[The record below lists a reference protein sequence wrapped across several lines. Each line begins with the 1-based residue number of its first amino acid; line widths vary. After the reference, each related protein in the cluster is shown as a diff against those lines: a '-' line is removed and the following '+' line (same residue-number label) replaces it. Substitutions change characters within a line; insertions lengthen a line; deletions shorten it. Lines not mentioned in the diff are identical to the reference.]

1 MEDLSYWISSF
12 RNESWY
18 FRIWALF
25 WLICFIVFCIGFGL
39 LSARSA
45 IAAVGPF
52 FNNFFEYIHSK
63 KLLFFLWQ
71 IRGEQVTFVT
81 QLNSMTFPR
90 CHFSTISPMTFLSHN
105 CTYQNSPIP
114 IENCPGSNDLTLC
127 FTYVLCIAHTC
138 VFISMSLSRVSFS
151 LSSFHLY
158 RSQVFL
164 FYFFFL
170 VLFVVFVVI
179 WWLHIPEQIL
189 QTLSVLVRFSA
200 EFELPTSRD
209 LTMILSQ
216 CLWKMHK
223 PSVGMLVSNSDPLF
237 SHLWWHLSN
246 NKSLLNFFFSDIH
259 FWLLRSLQFRVC
271 GSPPTT
277 MHGFCWPNV
286 FGLSQ
291 VAIPSKNGNVI
302 CSIIQHNHLQE
313 IIQSFLSLMISLL
326 RLFFHV
332 KTTIRVS
339 WPLVTLEA
347 LHFSLSLCIPL
358 QWC

>member
-164 FYFFFL
+164 FYFF
-170 VLFVVFVVI
+170 
-179 WWLHIPEQIL
+179 
-189 QTLSVLVRFSA
+189 
-200 EFELPTSRD
+200 
-209 LTMILSQ
+209 
-216 CLWKMHK
+216 
-223 PSVGMLVSNSDPLF
+223 LF
-237 SHLWWHLSN
+237 SCFVCSVRGDMVTAHPGTNFTDALSARSILCRIQTSN
-246 NKSLLNFFFSDIH
+246 ITGPHDDLISMSLENA
-259 FWLLRSLQFRVC
+259 QA
-271 GSPPTT
+271 
-277 MHGFCWPNV
+277 
-286 FGLSQ
+286 FGWN
-291 VAIPSKNGNVI
+291 ACK
-302 CSIIQHNHLQE
+302 
-313 IIQSFLSLMISLL
+313 
-326 RLFFHV
+326 
-332 KTTIRVS
+332 
-339 WPLVTLEA
+339 
-347 LHFSLSLCIPL
+347 
-358 QWC
+358 